1 MESLE
6 DDSALN
12 IDSLMEYDD
21 DLETDNEYNIE
32 PIPLYFLS
40 NTLIEFGF
48 LEQST
53 NSFYS
58 IEKIEKANFRIKQ
71 SSKIFEVSFRTNQ
84 ILQRYFY
91 HLTNNFPTLIRVNK
105 FNNDVFLHFNK
116 PPKFSQEKEFEEPSN
131 FLMKYYNE
139 ENNLLCLDSP
149 YRTILIP
156 NCPKKVLDQ
165 IYGQIFFIERRELL
179 IEKYIYLIYFL
190 FDQKIINLKLK

>member
-21 DLETDNEYNIE
+21 DIETDNEYNIE

-48 LEQST
+48 FEQST

-58 IEKIEKANFRIKQ
+58 IEQIPKANFRIKQ
-71 SSKIFEVSFRTNQ
+71 SSKIFEVSFRKEI

-91 HLTNNFPTLIRVNK
+91 HLTNNFPTLIRLNRN
-105 FNNDVFLHFNK
+105 NNDIFLHFNN
-116 PPKFSQEKEFEEPSN
+116 PPKFAQDKEFEEP
-131 FLMKYYNE
+131 F
-139 ENNLLCLDSP
+139 
-149 YRTILIP
+149 
-156 NCPKKVLDQ
+156 
-165 IYGQIFFIERRELL
+165 
-179 IEKYIYLIYFL
+179 
-190 FDQKIINLKLK
+190 

>member
-116 PPKFSQEKEFEEPSN
+116 PPK
-131 FLMKYYNE
+131 
-139 ENNLLCLDSP
+139 
-149 YRTILIP
+149 
-156 NCPKKVLDQ
+156 
-165 IYGQIFFIERRELL
+165 
-179 IEKYIYLIYFL
+179 
-190 FDQKIINLKLK
+190 